1 MKRIAPLFC
10 GILFRH
16 RGHAYRNTRHP
27 VKVPHRTDASDQT
40 SGDVRQA
47 PEKPSEAPEKPTG
60 EKPADAPEEPADAPE
75 MPAGEQGVRPADGQQ
90 GPRMI
95 DFDAMVTK
103 GVISQETRE
112 KIKTYMDEH
121 KPEGEPPVA
130 PAEGQAPG
138 DGQQPPEEPEGEMP
152 TDGEKPADAPE
163 LPADGQQPD
172 LLSDLLSAGIITQA
186 EYDALSAAI
195 TVLFSPM

>member
-1 MKRIAPLFC
+1 MLIGIRDTPSKYRTGRTLPIKPAAMCVMPL
-10 GILFRH
+10 R
-16 RGHAYRNTRHP
+16 
-27 VKVPHRTDASDQT
+27 S
-40 SGDVRQA
+40 
-47 PEKPSEAPEKPTG
+47 
-60 EKPADAPEEPADAPE
+60 PADAPEEPADLTGEKPADAPE

-95 DFDAMVTK
+95 DFDAMATK

-112 KIKTYMDEH
+112 KIKTYMNEH

-138 DGQQPPEEPEGEMP
+138 DSQQPPEKPEGEMP

-172 LLSDLLSAGIITQA
+172 LLSDLLSSGIITQA
-186 EYDALSAAI
+186 KYYALSAEIA
-195 TVLFSPM
+195 T

>member
-1 MKRIAPLFC
+1 MRPYCAVYYFGIVDMFIGIRDTPSKYRTGRTLPIKPAAMCVRPL
-10 GILFRH
+10 R
-16 RGHAYRNTRHP
+16 
-27 VKVPHRTDASDQT
+27 S
-40 SGDVRQA
+40 
-47 PEKPSEAPEKPTG
+47 
-60 EKPADAPEEPADAPE
+60 PADAPEEPADLTGEKPADAPE

-95 DFDAMVTK
+95 DFDAMATK

-112 KIKTYMDEH
+112 KIKTYMNEH

-138 DGQQPPEEPEGEMP
+138 DGQQPPEKLEGEMP

-163 LPADGQQPD
+163 LPADGQQPN

-186 EYDALSAAI
+186 KYDALSAEIA
-195 TVLFSPM
+195 T